1 MGNKI
6 SKIIDKMRNSPS
18 SISFNEVRDV
28 LVYLGYELSNNGG
41 QHMIFRKPGHEH
53 INIPFAKPIKKKYVK
68 KVLENYEEETID
80 QYYKQR
86 LSETIFL

>member
-28 LVYLGYELSNNGG
+28 LVYLGYELSSKGG
-41 QHMIFRKPGHEH
+41 SHRIFRKPGYEH
-53 INIPFAKPIKKKYVK
+53 INIPFAKPIKKHYVK
-68 KVLENYEEETID
+68 KGLETYEEEAID
-80 QYYKQR
+80 
-86 LSETIFL
+86 